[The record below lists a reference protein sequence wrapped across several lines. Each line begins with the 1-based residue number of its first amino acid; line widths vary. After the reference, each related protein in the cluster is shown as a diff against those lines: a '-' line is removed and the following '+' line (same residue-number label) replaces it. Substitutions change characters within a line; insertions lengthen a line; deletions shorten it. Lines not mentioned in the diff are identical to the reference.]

1 MPTNV
6 HVNGFSFFRMPSSPI
21 LAIPLSLCVQ
31 VLTRSARSE
40 LRASV
45 GIDDVLVQSPRCHS
59 LAELGDVMRIVQE
72 MNVFVKTCQPLASQS
87 VY

>member
-1 MPTNV
+1 MPPNV